1 MGTGETSALSCLT
14 SPSGKVVAGSKDS
27 AGLTSLGRVGEGN
40 TARGGEAWLPHT
52 DAHETGKQK
61 ASEK

>member
-1 MGTGETSALSCLT
+1 MGIGEISALSCLA
-14 SPSGKVVAGSKDS
+14 SPLGRVLAGSKDS
-27 AGLTSLGRVGEGN
+27 AGSTPLGRVGEGN
-40 TARGGEAWLPHT
+40 TVRGGDACFPHT